1 LSFAER
7 TAIVTGAAQGLGLAC
22 AEALANAGA
31 KVLLADY
38 DGEKVKSAA
47 ARLGAVA
54 ARTDVTN
61 EKNVQA
67 MVATALDRFDRID
80 ILVNN
85 AGGSGSVTATD
96 IEEVTEA
103 IWDDV
108 IDRNLKGP
116 YLCCRAVAPH
126 MKSREYGRII
136 NFSSGLAKG
145 VGRPTGTAGAVLPY
159 AASKAGVLG
168 LTYMLAKSLAPWNI
182 TVNAVLPG
190 FVLTEKGARVR
201 DWYDKLPAEAQ
212 RALTSRNPSGRAG
225 TPEEVASAVVFLAS
239 EEASFVNGVALDVS
253 GAA

>member
-1 LSFAER
+1 VAER
-7 TAIVTGAAQGLGLAC
+7 AAIVTGAAQGLGLAC
-22 AEALANAGA
+22 AEALLKAGTR
-31 KVLLADY
+31 VLMADY
-38 DGEKVKSAA
+38 HGDKVRDAA
-47 ARLGAVA
+47 SRLGTASV
-54 ARTDVTN
+54 RCDVTS
-61 EKNVQA
+61 EAQVKA
-67 MVATALDRFDRID
+67 MVAAALDRFGRVD

-96 IEEVTEA
+96 IEEVTEQ

-116 YLCCRAVAPH
+116 YLCCRAAAAP
-126 MKSREYGRII
+126 MKAQKYGRII

-168 LTYMLAKSLAPWNI
+168 LTYMLAKALAPWNI

-201 DWYDKLPAEAQ
+201 DWYDRLPPEGQ
-212 RALTSRNPSGRAG
+212 KALVARNPSGRAG